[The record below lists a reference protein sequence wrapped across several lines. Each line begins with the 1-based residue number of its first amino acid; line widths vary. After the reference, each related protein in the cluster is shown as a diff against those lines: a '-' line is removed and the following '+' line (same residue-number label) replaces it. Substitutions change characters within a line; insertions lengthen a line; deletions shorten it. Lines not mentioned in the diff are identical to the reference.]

1 MGRERRRQH
10 RTNINNKFIFSRNTI
25 IVIAVLV
32 VIISIVCYFAIR
44 SMIPVNGNSPVFG
57 APKNNFVKASHNPKS
72 GYIFVG
78 QSAGGARKNF
88 APTTGNKINNVNTGN
103 NSFADSPTG
112 PTLYVS

>member
-1 MGRERRRQH
+1 MGRERRRQY
-10 RTNINNKFIFSRNTI
+10 RTNINNKFVFSRNTI

-72 GYIFVG
+72 RLHLCGSISWRSKKKFRSNYW
-78 QSAGGARKNF
+78 QLDK
-88 APTTGNKINNVNTGN
+88 
-103 NSFADSPTG
+103 
-112 PTLYVS
+112 